1 MRQSH
6 TQGRSPVRIAVDI
19 GGTFTDMVMYDD
31 TTASYRVAKVPS
43 TPPDYSEGV
52 IHALNQALD
61 DFGRMAMLIH
71 GTTAPLNAFL
81 ERKGARTAL
90 VTTKGFGDV
99 YKMGRGNRIRMYDL
113 HYHSPTPLVPRH
125 LIYEV
130 EERHDAKGN
139 PVVPLGKE
147 QLPDVLAFI
156 RENDIESVGIC
167 FLHSYVN
174 PDHEAAV
181 AEFLRRASDTLFVT
195 PSHEVCRE
203 WREYERTSTVAM
215 NAYVSPILKSYL
227 RKLTTGLEARGYEH
241 AVYLMQSNG
250 GLIASSEAES
260 RGVLT
265 LMSGPVGGSV
275 GCKALS
281 QQIGKPNLICI
292 DMGGT
297 SFDFSLIVDGEA
309 IVTSEKKLDDLPL
322 LAPMVDIHTI
332 GAGGGSI
339 AYCEA
344 DALRVGPKS
353 AGAVPGPACYGKG
366 GTDPTVTDANVVLG
380 RISPEG
386 FLGGSMRL
394 FPDRADEAVGQL
406 ARAFALTKEQMAE
419 GILEVV
425 NAKMANAIRSI
436 TISKGIDPR
445 RFSLVAFG
453 GAGPM
458 HAVFIAQELG
468 ISEVIVPNA
477 AGAFSAWGMLKTDIR
492 HDASQ
497 TYIVPLSKADWTDVE
512 KRFTTLQDDL
522 THLLEAEGIPSEDMR
537 FRRSMDM
544 RYVGQ
549 EYFINVPVSEEIAA
563 KSKGNEALKGL
574 FDQLYEAQY
583 GHKNLAEEVE
593 IVNLRVEACGLLA
606 SKAQRASDDVA
617 HNRDEEAGRKSE
629 TAPTRPTTFDGQ
641 STETAFID
649 RARLSPRMELT
660 GPVVIEEASCTTIV
674 PPGYRLVV
682 DEHGNL
688 VICRKEKSK

>member
-1 MRQSH
+1 MRQSDI
-6 TQGRSPVRIAVDI
+6 QGQSPVRIAVDI
-19 GGTFTDMVMYDD
+19 GGTFTDLVMYDD
-31 TTASYRVAKVPS
+31 TTDTHRVAKVHS

-52 IHALNQALD
+52 IHALAQVLD
-61 DFGRMAMLIH
+61 DFGHMEMLIH

-113 HYHSPTPLVPRH
+113 HYHAPTPLVPRH
-125 LIYEV
+125 LIYEI
-130 EERHDAKGN
+130 EERRDAKGN
-139 PVVPLGKE
+139 PIVPLEKE
-147 QLPDVLAFI
+147 QLPTLLDFL
-156 RENDIESVGIC
+156 RRHDIESVAIC

-181 AEFLRRASDTLFVT
+181 ADFLREAADDLFVT

-227 RKLTTGLEARGYEH
+227 RKLTTGLEERGYKH

-250 GLIASSEAES
+250 GLIASNEAES

-275 GCKALS
+275 GSKALS
-281 QQIGKPNLICI
+281 QQIGKPDLICI

-322 LAPMVDIHTI
+322 LAPMVDIYTI

-339 AYCEA
+339 AYSEA
-344 DALRVGPKS
+344 GALRVGPQS

-380 RISPEG
+380 RISPGG
-386 FLGGSMRL
+386 FLGGSMQL
-394 FPDRADEAVGQL
+394 FTDRADEAVGRL
-406 ARAFALTKEQMAE
+406 AKEFALTKEQMAA

-497 TYIVPLSKADWTDVE
+497 TYIAPLSRADWTDVE
-512 KRFTTLQDDL
+512 KCFTQLRDSL
-522 THLLEAEGIPSEDMR
+522 TQLLEAERIQLEQMR
-537 FRRSMDM
+537 FRRAMDM

-549 EYFINVPVSEEIAA
+549 EYFINVPVSEGIADN
-563 KSKGNEALKGL
+563 SKGGEALKAL

-593 IVNLRVEACGLLA
+593 IVNLRMEARGLLA
-606 SKAQRASDDVA
+606 SKAQRVSGKVDP
-617 HNRDEEAGRKSE
+617 GRAEKTPRKLE
-629 TAPTRPTTFDGQ
+629 TAPTRPTIFDGE

-649 RARLSPRMELT
+649 RTRLSPRMEVP

-674 PPGYRLVV
+674 PPGYRLEV

-688 VICRKEKSK
+688 VIFRKEKSK

>member
-1 MRQSH
+1 VRQSD
-6 TQGRSPVRIAVDI
+6 TQGQGPVRIAVDI
-19 GGTFTDMVMYDD
+19 GGTFTDLVMYDD
-31 TTASYRVAKVPS
+31 TTDTYQVAKVPS
-43 TPPDYSEGV
+43 TPSDYSEGV
-52 IHALNQALD
+52 IHALNRALD
-61 DFGRMAMLIH
+61 DFGRMELLIH

-113 HYHSPTPLVPRH
+113 HYHAPTPLVPRH
-125 LIYEV
+125 LVYEM

-139 PVVPLGKE
+139 TITPLEKE
-147 QLPDVLAFI
+147 QLPKLLDFI
-156 RENDIESVGIC
+156 REYDIESVGIC

-181 AEFLRRASDTLFVT
+181 ADFLRKAADNLFVT

-215 NAYVSPILKSYL
+215 NAYVSPILQSYL
-227 RKLTTGLEARGYEH
+227 HKLTTALKKRGYQH
-241 AVYLMQSNG
+241 SVYLMQSNG

-275 GCKALS
+275 GSKVLS

-339 AYCEA
+339 AYSEA
-344 DALRVGPKS
+344 GALRVGPQS
-353 AGAVPGPACYGKG
+353 AGAVPGPACYGKRG
-366 GTDPTVTDANVVLG
+366 ADPTVTDANVVLG
-380 RISPEG
+380 RISPKG
-386 FLGGSMRL
+386 FLGGRMQL
-394 FPDRADEAVGQL
+394 FPDQANEVVGGL
-406 ARAFALTKEQMAE
+406 AQEFALTKEQMAE
-419 GILEVV
+419 GILNVV

-497 TYIVPLSKADWTDVE
+497 TYIVPLSQADWRDVE
-512 KRFTTLQDDL
+512 RCFTQLQDGL
-522 THLLEAEGIPSEDMR
+522 TQLLQAERIQSEHML
-537 FRRSMDM
+537 FRRAMDM

-549 EYFINVPVSEEIAA
+549 EYFINVPVSEGIVDN
-563 KSKGNEALKGL
+563 SKGGEALKAL

-583 GHKNLAEEVE
+583 GHKNLAEEAE
-593 IVNLRVEACGLLA
+593 IVNVRVEARGLLGA
-606 SKAQRASDDVA
+606 KAQSTSAK
-617 HNRDEEAGRKSE
+617 RDAEESACR
-629 TAPTRPTTFDGQ
+629 TRNTPTRPAIFDGQ
-641 STETAFID
+641 VMETAFVD
-649 RARLSPRMELT
+649 RALLSPRMELT

-674 PPGYRLVV
+674 PPGYLLKV
-682 DEHGNL
+682 DEEGDL
-688 VICRKEKSK
+688 VIHRKEDNK

>member
-1 MRQSH
+1 MRQSDI
-6 TQGRSPVRIAVDI
+6 QGQSPLRIAVDI
-19 GGTFTDMVMYDD
+19 GGTFTDLVTYDA
-31 TTASYRVAKVPS
+31 TGNAYQVAKVPS

-52 IHALNQALD
+52 IHALNRVLK
-61 DFGRMAMLIH
+61 DFSDMEVLIH

-113 HYHSPTPLVPRH
+113 HYHAPVPLIPRY
-125 LIYEV
+125 LIFEMD
-130 EERHDAKGN
+130 ERVDAKGSIIL
-139 PVVPLGKE
+139 PLE
-147 QLPDVLAFI
+147 EDQLPKLLDFI
-156 RENDIESVGIC
+156 REYDIESVAIC
-167 FLHSYVN
+167 FIHSYVN

-181 AEFLRRASDTLFVT
+181 ADFLRREAPNLFVT

-215 NAYVSPILKSYL
+215 NAYVSPILKNYL
-227 RKLTTGLEARGYEH
+227 YKLTANLAQRGYRH
-241 AVYLMQSNG
+241 AVYLMQSNS
-250 GLIASSEAES
+250 GLIASREAES

-275 GCKALS
+275 GSRALS

-297 SFDFSLIVDGEA
+297 SFDFSLIVEGEA
-309 IVTSEKKLDDLPL
+309 ILASEKKLDELPL
-322 LAPMVDIHTI
+322 LAPMVDIYTI

-339 AYCEA
+339 AWSEA
-344 DALRVGPKS
+344 GALRVGPQS
-353 AGAVPGPACYGKG
+353 AGAIPGPACYGRG
-366 GTDPTVTDANVVLG
+366 GENPTVTDANLLLG

-386 FLGGSMRL
+386 FLGGEMQL
-394 FPDRADEAVGQL
+394 FPERSNKVVDRL
-406 ARAFALTKEQMAE
+406 AQEFSLPREQMAE

-445 RFSLVAFG
+445 GFSLVAFG

-458 HAVFIAQELG
+458 HAAFIAAELG
-468 ISEVIVPNA
+468 ISEVIVPNM

-492 HDASQ
+492 HDSSQ
-497 TYIVPLSKADWTDVE
+497 TYIVSLSKADWTDIE
-512 KRFTTLQDDL
+512 AHYTELHSQL
-522 THLLEAEGIPSEDMR
+522 AQLLEAERIHPQDMW

-549 EYFINVPVSEEIAA
+549 EYFINVPVAGERDPKTQ
-563 KSKGNEALKGL
+563 KSEALKKL

-583 GHKNLAEEVE
+583 GHKNLAEQVE
-593 IVNLRVEACGLLA
+593 IVNLRMEARGLLGA
-606 SKAQRASDDVA
+606 KAERALA
-617 HNRDEEAGRKSE
+617 KRDTKGDEGKARKLES
-629 TAPTRPTTFDGQ
+629 APTRPTIFNGQ
-641 STETAFID
+641 PIDTAFID
-649 RARLSPRMELT
+649 RACLSPGMKLS
-660 GPVVIEEASCTTIV
+660 GPIVIAEASCTTIV
-674 PPGYRLVV
+674 PPGYLLKV

-688 VICRKEKSK
+688 VIRRKEEGK